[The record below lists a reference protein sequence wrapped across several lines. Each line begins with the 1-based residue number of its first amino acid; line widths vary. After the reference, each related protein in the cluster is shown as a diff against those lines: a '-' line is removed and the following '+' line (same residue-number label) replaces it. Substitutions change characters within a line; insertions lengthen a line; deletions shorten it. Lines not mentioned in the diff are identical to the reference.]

1 LKNLEDEK
9 EEVVRDKEV
18 AKNIVRQLNP
28 GKK

>member
-9 EEVVRDKEV
+9 EEVVRDKEIV
-18 AKNIVRQLNP
+18 KNIVRQLNP